1 MLKGEESVEFQ
12 FKEKYDI
19 NDLVEIVRI
28 LRSPEGCPWDKVQT
42 HETIRQDFIEEVYEA
57 VEAIDEKDAEHLKE
71 ELGDVLLNVVF
82 HAVLEEEQGRFDFND
97 TADDV
102 CKKMIFRHPHV
113 FGNTKADT
121 PEEVLA
127 NWDKIKMKSKEQKS
141 VTETMES
148 VSKSLPSLIRAQKL
162 HKKAERGGLLPKSAE
177 EMIDDISAGLAR
189 LKESLAE
196 NSADDNSE
204 RIGDILFEMTGLAK
218 ALDTESEKSLYNACG
233 RFIERFDKLEKN
245 VGKAG
250 IKIQNV
256 SPDVVRILWENK
268 K

>member
-1 MLKGEESVEFQ
+1 MEFQ

-19 NDLVEIVRI
+19 NDLVEIVKI

-57 VEAIDEKDAEHLKE
+57 VEAIDEKDTEHLKE

-82 HAVLEEEQGRFDFND
+82 HAVLEEEKGNFDFND

-102 CKKMIFRHPHV
+102 CKKMILRHPHV
-113 FGNTKADT
+113 FGDIKADT
-121 PEEVLA
+121 PDEVLE
-127 NWDKIKMKSKEQKS
+127 NWDKIKMQSKEQKS

-148 VSKSLPSLIRAQKL
+148 VSKSLPSLIRSQKL
-162 HKKAERGGLLPKSAE
+162 HKKAERGGLLTKSAGDI
-177 EMIDDISAGLAR
+177 IDEISVR
-189 LKESLAE
+189 LEVLKKSLSGNES
-196 NSADDNSE
+196 DDYSE
-204 RIGDILFEMTGLAK
+204 KIGDILFEMTGLAK
-218 ALDTESEKSLYNACG
+218 ALDTESEKSLYNACD
-233 RFIERFDKLEKN
+233 RFIERFGKLEKN

-256 SPDVVRILWENK
+256 SPDVIKILWENK

>member
-1 MLKGEESVEFQ
+1 MEFQ

-19 NDLVEIVRI
+19 NDLVKIVKI

-57 VEAIDEKDAEHLKE
+57 VEAIDEKDTAHLKE

-82 HAVLEEEQGRFDFND
+82 HAVLEEEQGNFDFND

-127 NWDKIKMKSKEQKS
+127 NWDKIKMQSKEQKS

-162 HKKAERGGLLPKSAE
+162 HKKAERGGLLPKSPE
-177 EMIDDISAGLAR
+177 EMIDEISGKLAQ
-189 LKESLAE
+189 LKESLCE
-196 NSADDNSE
+196 GDNSE
-204 RIGDILFEMTGLAK
+204 KIGDILFEMTGLAK

-233 RFIERFDKLEKN
+233 RFIERFDQLEKN

-256 SPDVVRILWENK
+256 SPEVVRILWEDEK
-268 K
+268 

>member
-1 MLKGEESVEFQ
+1 M
-12 FKEKYDI
+12 
-19 NDLVEIVRI
+19 
-28 LRSPEGCPWDKVQT
+28 
-42 HETIRQDFIEEVYEA
+42 YEA
-57 VEAIDEKDAEHLKE
+57 VEAIDEKDTAHLKE

-82 HAVLEEEQGRFDFND
+82 HAVLEEEQGNFDFND

-127 NWDKIKMKSKEQKS
+127 NWDKIKMQSKEQKS

-162 HKKAERGGLLPKSAE
+162 HKKAERGGLLPKSPE
-177 EMIDDISAGLAR
+177 EMIDEISGKLAQ
-189 LKESLAE
+189 LKESLCE
-196 NSADDNSE
+196 GDNSE
-204 RIGDILFEMTGLAK
+204 KIGDILFEMTGLAK

-233 RFIERFDKLEKN
+233 RFIERFDQLEKN

-256 SPDVVRILWENK
+256 SPDVVRILWEDK